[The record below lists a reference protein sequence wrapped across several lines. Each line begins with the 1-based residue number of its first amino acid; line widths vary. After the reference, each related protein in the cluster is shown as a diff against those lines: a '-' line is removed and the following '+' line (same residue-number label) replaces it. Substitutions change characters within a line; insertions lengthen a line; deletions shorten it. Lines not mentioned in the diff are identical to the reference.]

1 MSLVEKLICNPD
13 FSYLQPYFYHNPYA
27 LRCELGCC
35 EEDYL
40 GSATKRAMDIYRL
53 LFPHGADAIMFS
65 YWIQDFSDSGEAEAN
80 CCNGSDFQAILSN
93 RIDFMTEQLKFLSCC
108 QYKYRHVSVK
118 GLKTYDAEDDSQRIN
133 RIICYADGNG
143 FDDERLIH
151 RLIYD
156 PANSPDI
163 SFVSFRHECIFSI
176 YDHRGCDIVFL
187 TREKM
192 REFYPRLQP
201 YFLAFDLEEMRRRY
215 NG

>member
-1 MSLVEKLICNPD
+1 
-13 FSYLQPYFYHNPYA
+13 
-27 LRCELGCC
+27 
-35 EEDYL
+35 
-40 GSATKRAMDIYRL
+40 
-53 LFPHGADAIMFS
+53 
-65 YWIQDFSDSGEAEAN
+65 
-80 CCNGSDFQAILSN
+80 
-93 RIDFMTEQLKFLSCC
+93 MTEQLKFLSCC

-118 GLKTYDAEDDSQRIN
+118 GLKTCDAEDDSQRRN
-133 RIICYADGNG
+133 RIVCYADGKG
-143 FDDERLIH
+143 FDADRLIH

-201 YFLAFDLEEMRRRY
+201 YFLACDREEMGRRY